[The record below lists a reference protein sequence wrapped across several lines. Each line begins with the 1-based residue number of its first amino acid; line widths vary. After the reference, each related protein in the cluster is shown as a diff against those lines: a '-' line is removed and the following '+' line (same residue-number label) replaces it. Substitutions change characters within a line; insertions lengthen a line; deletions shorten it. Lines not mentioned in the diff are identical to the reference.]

1 MHALAQ
7 FSPQQLL
14 ESGRRAEAEG
24 RLDVAHQFYRYL
36 ADQYG
41 YTAEA
46 GDGRSGLARLSAA
59 GHSQSLW
66 QSASASPPPAPGN
79 RHTSTRVRRGKP
91 LESRQDYRGGR
102 ALAVLAAGSGWL
114 AIGAAL
120 AAAGA
125 GAAAHFLPAPEELK
139 VTWNTL
145 LLLAGV
151 VAGGAGLVLA
161 GQAAR
166 ALFDQA
172 SAARELVAIERAR
185 RNGDPT

>member
-66 QSASASPPPAPGN
+66 QSASASPPPN
-79 RHTSTRVRRGKP
+79 RPTSTRVRRGKP